1 MTRGA
6 SRITLPTRDAERELH
21 AQGYLHVAGID
32 EVGRGPLA
40 GPVVAAAVV
49 FPLELTLQQPELAII
64 RDSKAL
70 TARQRERGD
79 VIVRQAALGIG
90 IGEVPAEE
98 IDRIGIAPATR
109 RAMTLALEA
118 LPQPPDHLLIDALQL
133 SWRNKPCTAIIK
145 GDMLCTAI
153 AAASIIAKVYRD
165 ALMVE
170 MDALYP
176 GYGFAGH
183 KGYGSSGHLQ
193 ALQELGPTPIH
204 RYSFR
209 PLRPLLEV

>member
-79 VIVRQAALGIG
+79 VIVRQAALG
-90 IGEVPAEE
+90 
-98 IDRIGIAPATR
+98 IGIAPATR

>member
-1 MTRGA
+1 M
-6 SRITLPTRDAERELH
+6 TLPTRETERELH
-21 AQGYLHVAGID
+21 AQGYLSVAGID

-49 FPLELTLQQPELAII
+49 LPLELTLQQAELAII

-70 TARQRERGD
+70 TPRQRERAA
-79 VIVRQAALGIG
+79 VIVRQTALGIG
-90 IGEVPAEE
+90 VGEVPAEE

-109 RAMTLALEA
+109 RAMALALEA
-118 LPQPPDHLLIDALQL
+118 LPQPPDHLLIDALPL

-145 GDMLCTAI
+145 GDRLCTAI
-153 AAASIIAKVYRD
+153 AAASIVAKVHRD
-165 ALMVE
+165 AFMVE
-170 MDALYP
+170 MDAVYP

-183 KGYGSSGHLQ
+183 KGYGSKGHLQ

-204 RYSFR
+204 RYSFS
-209 PLRPLLEV
+209 PLRPSLSLLEV

>member
-6 SRITLPTRDAERELH
+6 SHITLPTQDAERELH
-21 AQGYLHVAGID
+21 AQGYLHVAGVD

-49 FPLELTLQQPELAII
+49 LPLGLTLQQDELAII

-70 TARQRERGD
+70 TALQRERAD
-79 VIVRQAALGIG
+79 TVVRQAALGIG
-90 IGEVPAEE
+90 IGEVTSEE

-109 RAMTLALEA
+109 RAMSLALES
-118 LPQPPDHLLIDALQL
+118 LPQPPDHLLVDALQL

-145 GDMLCTAI
+145 GDMLCTAV
-153 AAASIIAKVYRD
+153 AAASIIAKVHRD
-165 ALMVE
+165 AFMVE

-183 KGYGSSGHLQ
+183 KGYGSSMHRE
-193 ALQELGPTPIH
+193 ALQQLGPTPIH

-209 PLRPLLEV
+209 PLKYTMEV

>member
-1 MTRGA
+1 VIRGA
-6 SRITLPTRDAERELH
+6 SHISLPTQDTERELH

-49 FPLELTLQQPELAII
+49 LPLDLTLQQKELAII

-70 TARQRERGD
+70 TARQRERAD
-79 VIVRQAALGIG
+79 VVVRQAALAIG
-90 IGEVPAEE
+90 IGEVTAEE
-98 IDRIGIAPATR
+98 IDRIGIAAATR
-109 RAMTLALEA
+109 RAMSMALES
-118 LPQPPDHLLIDALQL
+118 LPEPPDHLLIDALQL
-133 SWRNKPCTAIIK
+133 SWRNRPCTAIIK

-153 AAASIIAKVYRD
+153 AAASIIAKVHRD
-165 ALMVE
+165 AFMVE

-193 ALQELGPTPIH
+193 ALQELGPTPLH

-209 PLRPLLEV
+209 PLRLSLEI